1 MTARQGKWLV
11 TVENS
16 STMVMGAQGEL
27 IGPVT
32 STDEFDSLD
41 AALKLACE
49 KRKIRFYKVTVEGPD
64 GVVMAEDDLARCCGL
79 ANQKNNMGVAI
90 S

>member
-16 STMVMGAQGEL
+16 STMVMDAQQQVT
-27 IGPVT
+27 GPVT
-32 STDEFDSLD
+32 SVDEFDSLD

-49 KRKIRFYKVTVEGPD
+49 KRKIRFYKVTLEGP
-64 GVVMAEDDLARCCGL
+64 GGMVMTEDELARCCAL
-79 ANQKNNMGVAI
+79 ANQK
-90 S
+90 